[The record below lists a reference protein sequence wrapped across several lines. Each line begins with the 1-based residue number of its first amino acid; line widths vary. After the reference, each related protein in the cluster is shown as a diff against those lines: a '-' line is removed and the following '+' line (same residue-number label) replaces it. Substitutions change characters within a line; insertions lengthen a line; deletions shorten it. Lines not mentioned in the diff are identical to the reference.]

1 MNQPEKSKDNPS
13 TVNLLF
19 ADNPRVVIQDTMDL
33 INSTFYS
40 IGLFAL
46 GFVPTLTALEL
57 SWRMAYKLG
66 KRDKARAGSVAD
78 GASSSRTA

>member
-1 MNQPEKSKDNPS
+1 LHQPEKSKDNTS

-19 ADNPRVVIQDTMDL
+19 ADNLKVVIQDTMDL
-33 INSTFYS
+33 ITSTFYS

-66 KRDKARAGSVAD
+66 KRDRARADPVAD
-78 GASSSRTA
+78 GTSSSRTV